1 MPEATAVTH
10 RRRRSRRRETTF
22 VKRPRAAQAYRLF
35 GLIVARTNS
44 QLPRFPQV
52 RTERFEDLAAVV
64 AEQPNVS
71 AVPAPDIERHRAV
84 VAEVFAHCAIL
95 PAPPGTVFRSMGVLR
110 RWVTLHHTAL
120 LGGLAYIEGRAEG
133 RVHVRRARGA
143 GGGAATGGGIAAGR
157 GGVGERQAPGAQR
170 DGAGVEAAATR
181 IFHELGREQ
190 AAWVVPP
197 APAGGRDAGEASAS
211 FLVDRSRWRAFADA
225 VAAEQHRDPELEVR
239 LTGPWP
245 PYDFVRLQFGG

>member
-1 MPEATAVTH
+1 
-10 RRRRSRRRETTF
+10 

-35 GLIVARTNS
+35 GLIGARTNS
-44 QLPRFPQV
+44 HLPQLPEV
-52 RTERFEDLAAVV
+52 RAERFEDLAAVI

-71 AVPAPDIERHRAV
+71 ADPPPDVERHRAV
-84 VAEVFAHCAIL
+84 VAEVFAHCSIL

-110 RWVTLHHTAL
+110 RWVALHHTAL

-133 RVHVRRARGA
+133 RVHVRRAGGSGGARGGAVRRGGA
-143 GGGAATGGGIAAGR
+143 GERPAAG
-157 GGVGERQAPGAQR
+157 VQR
-170 DGAGVEAAATR
+170 DGVGVEAAATQ

>member
-1 MPEATAVTH
+1 
-10 RRRRSRRRETTF
+10 

-35 GLIVARTNS
+35 GLIVARTNHLLR
-44 QLPRFPQV
+44 LPEL

-64 AEQPNVS
+64 AEQPNAS

-84 VAEVFAHCAIL
+84 VAEVFAQCTIL

-110 RWVTLHHTAL
+110 RWVALHHTAL
-120 LGGLAYIEGRAEG
+120 LGGLAYIDGRAEG
-133 RVHVRRARGA
+133 RVHVRRA
-143 GGGAATGGGIAAGR
+143 GGAAGR
-157 GGVGERQAPGAQR
+157 GMAGEGQAAGVQR
-170 DGAGVEAAATR
+170 DGVGVEAAATQ
-181 IFHELGREQ
+181 IFHELGRQ
-190 AAWVVPP
+190 QPAWVVPP
-197 APAGGRDAGEASAS
+197 ASGSGRDAGGASAS

-225 VAAEQHRDPELEVR
+225 VAAEQHRDPALEVR